1 MSNQDPI
8 EKKTAEL
15 YRTARYSSIGI
26 ELGISVVIGTLGGWW
41 VDSKLES
48 SPWGLLI
55 GMGLGISAAIRSI
68 SGTLRQLSQDESEN
82 EPDHESDSEQP

>member
-1 MSNQDPI
+1 MSNLDPI

-41 VDSKLES
+41 ADSHLES

-55 GMGLGISAAIRSI
+55 GMGLGITAAIRSI
-68 SGTLRQLSQDESEN
+68 SRTLRQLSEEESEHQSDH
-82 EPDHESDSEQP
+82 EPDSE